1 MDYNAELK
9 KKLEIFLYVSMELL
23 SSYIVNW
30 KKIFKSKS
38 YESVD
43 RMLPFVQQKRGIYM
57 I

>member
-23 SSYIVNW
+23 SSCIVNW

>member
-1 MDYNAELK
+1 MDYNVELK

-23 SSYIVNW
+23 SSCIVNW